1 MATEQDFYQYL
12 IDSKRVNPWIS
23 YGVPIAGSIA
33 SLIASEQARR
43 RAQQA
48 LSGLS
53 RPTMGRFRQDPLLA
67 QRIASQM
74 RMADQPRMGYQRA
87 FSEQAARDMARARDV
102 AANLGG
108 GRGLAYLQQ
117 ASSNAAQNERAGIFS
132 DMEQQRLSRAELDRL
147 IGMRNQELQQ
157 ERALDAQRYAQ
168 EMQNYIN
175 ERRGLQADISQ
186 QRGNTWATIGNLV
199 QSIPGM
205 VQQYYSSKAAEKI
218 LKGIQGNNPA
228 GKSGKKGA
236 PKPAQDPNKSYIP
249 YNQTKS
255 PVFQSDVV
263 STPEQP
269 MVVTEPSVYANPFEA
284 QMFSRLGFPGLYSP
298 NSYLN
303 RMPEGSYIPSYSPL
317 LYTQTQSPVFQNNII
332 DTPEQ
337 PMVVTG
343 RSLDPLGY
351 ANPFEKQMLSRL
363 GLPLNQTLDTPL
375 VSSATAKPMVMRQ
388 GSGEYVNPKSLEG
401 FKLNL
406 PPFRGYDVYDVF

>member
-23 YGVPIAGSIA
+23 YGVPVAGSIA

-74 RMADQPRMGYQRA
+74 RMVDQPRMGYQRA

-218 LKGIQGNNPA
+218 LKGIQGNDPA
-228 GKSGKKGA
+228 GKSGKVG
-236 PKPAQDPNKSYIP
+236 PASFD
-249 YNQTKS
+249 
-255 PVFQSDVV
+255 
-263 STPEQP
+263 
-269 MVVTEPSVYANPFEA
+269 
-284 QMFSRLGFPGLYSP
+284 
-298 NSYLN
+298 
-303 RMPEGSYIPSYSPL
+303 PSYRPI
-317 LYTQTQSPVFQNNII
+317 YDF
-332 DTPEQ
+332 
-337 PMVVTG
+337 
-343 RSLDPLGY
+343 
-351 ANPFEKQMLSRL
+351 
-363 GLPLNQTLDTPL
+363 
-375 VSSATAKPMVMRQ
+375 
-388 GSGEYVNPKSLEG
+388 SGQYD
-401 FKLNL
+401 
-406 PPFRGYDVYDVF
+406 PFRGYDVYDVF

>member
-48 LSGLS
+48 LIGLS

-74 RMADQPRMGYQRA
+74 RMVDQPRMGYQRA
-87 FSEQAARDMARARDV
+87 FSEQAARDMARAMDV

-205 VQQYYSSKAAEKI
+205 VQQYYSSKAAEKA
-218 LKGIQGNNPA
+218 LKGILGNNPS

-236 PKPAQDPNKSYIP
+236 PRPPQDPNTSYIP
-249 YNQTKS
+249 Y
-255 PVFQSDVV
+255 
-263 STPEQP
+263 
-269 MVVTEPSVYANPFEA
+269 
-284 QMFSRLGFPGLYSP
+284 
-298 NSYLN
+298 
-303 RMPEGSYIPSYSPL
+303 IP
-317 LYTQTQSPVFQNNII
+317 YTQAQSPVFQNNII
-332 DTPEQ
+332 DTPEG
-337 PMVVTG
+337 PMVVTE

-351 ANPFEKQMLSRL
+351 ANPFETQMLSRL
-363 GLPLNQTLDTPL
+363 RLP
-375 VSSATAKPMVMRQ
+375 
-388 GSGEYVNPKSLEG
+388 Y
-401 FKLNL
+401 F
-406 PPFRGYDVYDVF
+406 